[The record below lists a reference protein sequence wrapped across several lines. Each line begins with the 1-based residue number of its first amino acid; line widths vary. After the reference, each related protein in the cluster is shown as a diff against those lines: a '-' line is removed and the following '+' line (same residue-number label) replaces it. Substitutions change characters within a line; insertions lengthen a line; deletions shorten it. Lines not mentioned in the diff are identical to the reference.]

1 MKASWTFARVA
12 RVDLRV
18 HVTFFLLLLWFGIAA
33 GLETHSLAGAARGV
47 LFVMIVFVCVV
58 LHELGHAMMARRYGI
73 GTRDIT
79 LLPIGGMARLTEIP
93 RDPRAEAV
101 ISLAGPAVNFAIA
114 FVLWLVL
121 PTEDWTAALKAA
133 ARGDQVSLAVSVL
146 LVNLSLGGFNLL
158 PAFPLD
164 GGRVLRALL
173 SLRLSALRAT
183 RIAARIGKSVAVGF
197 FVLGLFG
204 SPFLVLI
211 GIFVWFGATLE
222 ASEAEVRDALE
233 GVPVDAALM
242 TEFCA
247 LDAADTLDAAAALTV
262 RSAQKDFPVLK
273 DSAPVGVLTQSR
285 LLDGLRRQGGAT
297 RVGTLALRELP
308 LAQSTDS
315 LEAIWRRLQVEQPLV
330 GVVERGRLIGLID
343 SDNLLEL
350 AGILTARRAH
360 GP

>member
-1 MKASWTFARVA
+1 MKTSWTFARVA
-12 RVDLRV
+12 GVDLRV
-18 HVTFFLLLLWFGIAA
+18 HVTFFLLLLWFGISA
-33 GLETHSLAGAARGV
+33 GLETHSVAGAARGL
-47 LFVMIVFVCVV
+47 LFVCIVFVCVV

-73 GTRDIT
+73 ATRDIT
-79 LLPIGGMARLTEIP
+79 LLPIGGIARLTEIP
-93 RDPRAEAV
+93 RDPRAEAL

-114 FVLWLVL
+114 FVLWLLL
-121 PTEDWTAALKAA
+121 PSEGLVDALAAA
-133 ARGDQVSLAVSVL
+133 ARDEQVPLVVSVL

-158 PAFPLD
+158 PAFPMD

-183 RIAARIGKSVAVGF
+183 RIAARIGQSVAVGF
-197 FVLGLFG
+197 IALGVLG
-204 SPFLVLI
+204 SPVLALI
-211 GIFVWFGATLE
+211 GIFIWFGATLE

-242 TEFCA
+242 TEFSA

-273 DSAPVGVLTQSR
+273 GGVPVGVLTQAR
-285 LLDGLRRQGGAT
+285 LLDGLRRQGGAA

-315 LEAIWRRLQVEQPLV
+315 LDAIWRRLQAEQPLV
-330 GVVERGRLIGLID
+330 GVIEQGRLIGLID

-350 AGILTARRAH
+350 AGILAARRAH
-360 GP
+360 KA